1 MPHTQAIMFETLSTC
16 FANKLLV
23 QLQFLVVKSCD
34 AATVYFDRSGRK
46 YRDLGTIYQ
55 NSVIKSAKKKLNLVM
70 QHYLKRVGQAV
81 VAVGALLNLVWR
93 VAVPVH
99 GGKKYRIRKCDFE
112 LLHV

>member
-1 MPHTQAIMFETLSTC
+1 MTACVDREIGERFGP
-16 FANKLLV
+16 LLGV
-23 QLQFLVVKSCD
+23 GTKFSC
-34 AATVYFDRSGRK
+34 GG
-46 YRDLGTIYQ
+46 GTE
-55 NSVIKSAKKKLNLVM
+55 LNLDNVSVVVVRRGRF
-70 QHYLKRVGQAV
+70 KRVGQAV